1 MDQAKSPAFQTFQV
15 ILGLGPGIPYREV
28 RALAAHLR
36 ETCNVVRAEM
46 LDSQD
51 ICLRRFYADVHANKP
66 KAQDLEVSIRLRVV
80 SSTTDPVV
88 FGNAAGRFVGQLKT
102 VLKGD
107 TFVKQLDGCKWVQLQ
122 RWLNDDCPAV

>member
-1 MDQAKSPAFQTFQV
+1 MSQAKSPVFQTFQV

-28 RALAAHLR
+28 RAFTAHLR

-46 LDSQD
+46 LDGQD
-51 ICLRRFYADVHANKP
+51 IRLRRFYADVHANKP

-88 FGNAAGRFVGQLKT
+88 FGNTAGRFVGQLKT
-102 VLKGD
+102 VLKSD
-107 TFVKQLDGCKWVQLQ
+107 NFVKQLDGGKWLQLQ
-122 RWLNDDCPAV
+122 RWLDDDCLAV